1 MKNKSLIIFSII
13 LAILFISTI
22 SFATNDMGNDIKNG
36 IHSVTDTVVDGT
48 SNLANDVRSGIQNAE
63 NTVENG
69 ARNVGNAI
77 TDGVRDL
84 GNTVSEGM
92 NDVGAT
98 ITDNDG
104 YTATRTTGGDTAGT
118 GIMNS
123 SIWTWIILAV
133 AAVIIVSL
141 VWYYASQHNHIEH

>member
-22 SFATNDMGNDIKNG
+22 SFATNNMGNNIKNG
-36 IHSVTDTVVDGT
+36 IHSITDTAVDGV

-63 NTVENG
+63 NTVEDG
-69 ARNVGNAI
+69 ARNIGNAM
-77 TDGVRDL
+77 TDGAQNIE
-84 GNTVSEGM
+84 NTVSDDM
-92 NDVGAT
+92 NDNGAA
-98 ITDNDG
+98 ITNNNG
-104 YTATRTTGGDTAGT
+104 YTTTRTTSTDAIET

-123 SIWTWIILAV
+123 SIWTWVILAV

-141 VWYYASQHNHIEH
+141 VWYYAAQHNHIEH

>member
-22 SFATNDMGNDIKNG
+22 CFATNDMSNNIKNG
-36 IHSVTDTVVDGT
+36 IHSITNTTVDGV

-63 NTVENG
+63 NAIEDS
-69 ARNVGNAI
+69 AKNVGNAI
-77 TDGVRDL
+77 TDDARDL
-84 GNTVSEGM
+84 GNTVSNGINEAE
-92 NDVGAT
+92 AT
-98 ITDNDG
+98 ITDNNG
-104 YTATRTTGGDTAGT
+104 YTATRTTVGDTAES

-141 VWYYASQHNHIEH
+141 VWYYASQHNDIEH

>member
-22 SFATNDMGNDIKNG
+22 SFATNDMSNDIKNG

-48 SNLANDVRSGIQNAE
+48 ANLANDVRSGIQNAE

-69 ARNVGNAI
+69 TRNVGNA
-77 TDGVRDL
+77 
-84 GNTVSEGM
+84 VSEGM
-92 NDVGAT
+92 NDVGDA

-104 YTATRTTGGDTAGT
+104 YTATRTTAGDTAGT